1 LVFIA
6 STFQS
11 CRDNSVEDILSNNSR
26 ETVMINLVMTIYDIH
41 KHYNLPADNIGKSHI
56 RVLFPLNDDENSLG

>member
-1 LVFIA
+1 
-6 STFQS
+6 
-11 CRDNSVEDILSNNSR
+11 VEDILSNNSR

-41 KHYNLPADNIGKSHI
+41 KHYNLPADNIGQSHI